1 MVEWLVGGGYDGG
14 MRCRGL
20 RAAHAGLCLL
30 AAGCG
35 DRESAARNDLGQAG
49 YALTGAELFRAA
61 AADDTAALARFA
73 DAGMDLAARD
83 AAGDTALHVAAAAGA
98 GRAARF
104 LLDRKLPLDAAGAG
118 RRTPLHAAAAA
129 GRAEMAAWLLRQGAD
144 PAKRDGEGYKP
155 LLRAVEAGRTGVVET
170 MAPFV
175 RDDLDTA
182 LLLAALLG
190 KPEMIDV
197 LTDFGA
203 SVYARTDDGRTALM
217 VAAANGHLGTVNMLM
232 ALGANRF
239 AVDADGMTA
248 AELAAAAGHDDVA
261 AALSGEVAAEEFG
274 LEPPE
279 ELAAVPQPAPP
290 DADTPAAGDRPAAAA
305 VAAGNDVPAAGAG
318 AALADGGPPPP
329 LAGATLAAADGAG
342 HGGEPV
348 AAGDDG
354 SPGGPA
360 DSSAGGAG
368 VVPEPAG
375 GSALDRPAP
384 GPPGAPRLAMRSYRE
399 EVLPV
404 RVEGVAPG
412 RARLRLLAGQP
423 RVVELAE
430 GEAVPGSRLR
440 VVRIERRLKG
450 GKLRDG
456 EPVDVSLVEVEDGR
470 SGRRRVWTTG
480 LAATAGEPV
489 ALVEDEAG
497 GTVYQAHAG
506 DRFTVPA
513 QGDYAVREVRP
524 GQLVVEH
531 LASGETFTLALRGP
545 RG

>member
-1 MVEWLVGGGYDGG
+1 MDGGGGGCKVGLDGAGGEMPPGRAGSGGGGWAARGRRQEGRPGGRQGAGRRRRFVVEWLAGGGYDVG
-14 MRCRGL
+14 MRCRGV
-20 RAAHAGLCLL
+20 RAALAGLCLL

-73 DAGMDLAARD
+73 DGGMDLAARD

-118 RRTPLHAAAAA
+118 GRTPLHAAAAA

-217 VAAANGHLGTVNMLM
+217 VAAANGHMGTVNMLM

-248 AELAAAAGHDDVA
+248 AELAAAAGHDEVA

-290 DADTPAAGDRPAAAA
+290 GADTSAADGRPAANVVPAADDRPA
-305 VAAGNDVPAAGAG
+305 GNDLPTADAAPAP
-318 AALADGGPPPP
+318 ADGRPPPP
-329 LAGATLAAADGAG
+329 LDGATLATADRAG
-342 HGGEPV
+342 DGGERV
-348 AAGDDG
+348 AAGVTA
-354 SPGGPA
+354 S
-360 DSSAGGAG
+360 AG
-368 VVPEPAG
+368 VVLLTRSLMRSAHPATTVAVLGAFVYWSGEGAAAGDAQLPRPWCSVSGSRASRRHGEDTVGDHRSAGAG
-375 GSALDRPAP
+375 GWWSWRRATCSRF
-384 GPPGAPRLAMRSYRE
+384 PRRSTT
-399 EVLPV
+399 
-404 RVEGVAPG
+404 
-412 RARLRLLAGQP
+412 
-423 RVVELAE
+423 
-430 GEAVPGSRLR
+430 S
-440 VVRIERRLKG
+440 G
-450 GKLRDG
+450 G
-456 EPVDVSLVEVEDGR
+456 
-470 SGRRRVWTTG
+470 
-480 LAATAGEPV
+480 
-489 ALVEDEAG
+489 
-497 GTVYQAHAG
+497 
-506 DRFTVPA
+506 
-513 QGDYAVREVRP
+513 
-524 GQLVVEH
+524 
-531 LASGETFTLALRGP
+531 
-545 RG
+545 